1 MTKFRNEIILY
12 SLIMAAVA
20 EVVSLIVIGPNIMF
34 VLGLLIGTAVAIVGF
49 IILVKTGQ
57 MLMDDKKKKPV
68 VLGYVFRIFL
78 YGISFLFCIKL
89 SLPCGFGCGCGFI
102 TVHAGIL
109 FLYGIVYR
117 FIRKKENPLN
127 DWIAGTK
134 EWNDLSVY
142 DDEEDDW

>member
-20 EVVSLIVIGPNIMF
+20 EVVSLIVIGPNITF

-68 VLGYVFRIFL
+68 VLGYVLRIFL
-78 YGISFLFCIKL
+78 YGISFLTDSSGKRRTRSMIGLREPK
-89 SLPCGFGCGCGFI
+89 
-102 TVHAGIL
+102 
-109 FLYGIVYR
+109 
-117 FIRKKENPLN
+117 N
-127 DWIAGTK
+127 GTI
-134 EWNDLSVY
+134 
-142 DDEEDDW
+142 